1 MNKKP
6 SHQPSRS
13 PLLNRLGGAERTVEN
28 QLEAA
33 LGTQGLSVARLRA
46 LHQLA
51 VTADP
56 LTLGQLAER
65 LACVRSNITQ
75 LVDRLEQDGL
85 VQRTP
90 DPIDRRSL
98 RAMLTPEGRRRYE
111 WGIKTQAQ
119 VEREML
125 RGLSAEEQQQ
135 LAALLAKFS
144 PDDTGPMSSD
154 SKRPMSADGKGPT

>member
-6 SHQPSRS
+6 SRAQEAS
-13 PLLNRLGGAERTVEN
+13 PLLNILGGAERNVEN
-28 QLEAA
+28 QLETA
-33 LGTQGLSVARLRA
+33 LGAQGLSVAKLRA

-51 VTADP
+51 AADDGP
-56 LTLGQLAER
+56 LSLGQLAER

-75 LVDRLEQDGL
+75 LIDRLEQDGL

-90 DPIDRRSL
+90 DPDDRRSL
-98 RAMLTPEGRRRYE
+98 RAMITIEGRRRYQ

-125 RGLSAEEQQQ
+125 RGLSPKEQEQ
-135 LAALLAKFS
+135 LASLLDKFS
-144 PDDTGPMSSD
+144 ADRSS
-154 SKRPMSADGKGPT
+154 PG